1 MTGGRSWESHR
12 QLSVWAS
19 VLEGKSCV
27 IPGSRVLEEDMP
39 QANRTMAC
47 TSKRSEKTKRR
58 REVVA
63 GSQAPG
69 D

>member
-1 MTGGRSWESHR
+1 M
-12 QLSVWAS
+12 WAS